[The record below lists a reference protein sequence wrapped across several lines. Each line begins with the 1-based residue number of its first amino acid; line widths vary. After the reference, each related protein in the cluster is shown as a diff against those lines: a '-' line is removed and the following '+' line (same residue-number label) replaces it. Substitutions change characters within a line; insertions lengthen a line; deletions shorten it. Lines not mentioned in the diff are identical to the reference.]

1 MTNSLMRRCFLELS
15 DELDVTGLKE
25 SRCIQ
30 CYTCVPSK
38 ERFSQVR
45 TEIQNSMDEYQDY
58 EEFTESQ
65 ALQFRSYEV
74 EVSDIG
80 RRSEAAAAAGEIL
93 ETP

>member
-1 MTNSLMRRCFLELS
+1 
-15 DELDVTGLKE
+15 
-25 SRCIQ
+25 
-30 CYTCVPSK
+30 
-38 ERFSQVR
+38 
-45 TEIQNSMDEYQDY
+45 MDEYQDD